1 MHNTILVYDDRNK
14 SNDDIKKIIGNKK
27 FSEIIFKGKS
37 LKDRYLE
44 NLTEF
49 KFISR
54 IYEIYDEGD
63 FKKLNDD
70 LEYLPQDYRVIHV
83 YSNYVISN
91 IEKFKIIIQKVNYI
105 NENII
110 VKVPEIAMKLFINL
124 EEYKKEIN
132 DSLINYEKLDENHY
146 KENLEFVEL
155 KSDCLV
161 DISNKDK
168 FLKFISG
175 GFDARYFNSLSCN
188 DYIVTKK
195 STNIKKIKSEY
206 QYYHLLPDDMK
217 IWFVMPFNYVENK
230 NTASYSMER
239 YNMTDLAIRWVHSS
253 INTDEFE
260 KLIKKLFHFIR
271 TRKTKQVTKQEYEA
285 IQKELYID
293 KLYRRIEEL
302 KNHEKYSIIKSYIE
316 NGTNYKSIDQI
327 LQKYTRLFDEINNKK
342 FEYISVIGHGDLCFS
357 NILYDTGSSML
368 KLIDTKGALKEE
380 ELWTNPYYDIAKLS
394 HSICGRYDFF
404 NSGLYEIKLNK
415 NLKFDL
421 DIKFDNTKY
430 IDIFKKYLKESGFD
444 YRLIRLYE
452 SSLFLSMTPLHMDYP
467 QKVFGFLLNAIN
479 IIEEIE
485 RGIKC

>member
-1 MHNTILVYDDRNK
+1 MRNVILVYDDRKK
-14 SNDDIKKIIGNKK
+14 SNEDIKRIVGNKK
-27 FSEIIFKGKS
+27 FSEIIFKGKT

-49 KFISR
+49 KFIKK
-54 IYEIYDEGD
+54 IYEICDE
-63 FKKLNDD
+63 DD
-70 LEYLPQDYRVIHV
+70 LKLLDEELSYLSDDYRVIHI
-83 YSNYVISN
+83 YSNYVISDVQ
-91 IEKFKIIIQKVNYI
+91 KFKIIVQKANYL
-105 NENII
+105 NGNIV

-124 EEYKKEIN
+124 EEYRTEIAN
-132 DSLINYEKLDENHY
+132 IAQVDNKLDGSY
-146 KENLEFVEL
+146 YRQKLKFDEL

-195 STNIKKIKSEY
+195 STNIKKIKAEY

-217 IWFVMPFNYVENK
+217 IWFVMPFNYTEDK
-230 NTASYSMER
+230 NGASYSMER

-253 INTDEFE
+253 INIDEFE
-260 KLIKKLFHFIR
+260 KLIKKLFHFINM
-271 TRKTKQVTKQEYEA
+271 RKVKRVTKQEYES
-285 IQKELYID
+285 IQNELYID

-302 KNHEKYSIIKSYIE
+302 KAHEKYSIIKSYIE
-316 NGTNYKSIDQI
+316 NGTNYKSIDEI
-327 LQKYTRLFDEINNKK
+327 LDKYMSLFKKINNKN

-357 NILYDTGSSML
+357 NILYDTNSSML
-368 KLIDTKGALKEE
+368 KLIDIKGALKEE
-380 ELWTNPYYDIAKLS
+380 DLWTNPYYDIAKLS

-415 NLKFDL
+415 DLKFDL
-421 DIKFDNTKY
+421 DIKFDNKEFVK
-430 IDIFKKYLKESGFD
+430 IFKKYLKENDFD
-444 YRLIRLYE
+444 YKLIRLYE

-485 RGIKC
+485 WGIK